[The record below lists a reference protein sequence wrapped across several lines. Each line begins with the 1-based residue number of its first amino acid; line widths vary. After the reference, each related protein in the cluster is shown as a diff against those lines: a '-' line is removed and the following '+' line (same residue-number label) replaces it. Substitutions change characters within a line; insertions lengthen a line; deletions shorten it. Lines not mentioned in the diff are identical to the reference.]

1 MSKRN
6 QIAAT
11 LIAEIVRSHK
21 RGRPRALAAA
31 CTVSPL
37 AIRAVLQQAAQ
48 DGMVA
53 LIESTANQVN
63 PTGGY
68 SGLTPDLFH
77 RMVVQLARSVGMPE
91 NRLIL
96 GGDHIGPYPWRH
108 LKADQA
114 LAQAAQLAATCGAS
128 GYQKLHLDT
137 SSPCVDDRVASD
149 GTLPLAV
156 VYRRSALLCRETEQA
171 ARSTGWPAPWYVI
184 GSDVPPPGGQSLQAG
199 AAPVSPVQHVRE
211 SLSVCRRVF
220 RDAGLEDAWRRVAA
234 IVVHTGADFSPVAVQ
249 PYNTQRM
256 QPLAAYLRQEKQLV
270 FEAHATDFQAPSA
283 LVSMVADHCGILKVG
298 PALTYAMREALFSL
312 ADMEETLIGE
322 VKSVTPSRLPDTME
336 RLMLESPVFW
346 QTYYQGSLAEQ
357 KRLRRSAFS
366 DRIRY
371 YWDRP
376 AARRALQRLMANLRK
391 YPPPL
396 ALLEKYLPDA
406 ARKVRQGHLEND
418 PEIIVVDRIADV
430 AKVYAQAC
438 RAWVET

>member
-6 QIAAT
+6 QITAT
-11 LIAEIVRSHK
+11 LIPEIVRSHK

-37 AIRAVLQQAAQ
+37 AIRAVLQRAVQ
-48 DGMVA
+48 DETVA

-63 PTGGY
+63 PSGGY

-77 RMVVQLARSVGMPE
+77 RMVVQLALSVGMPTD
-91 NRLIL
+91 RLIL
-96 GGDHIGPYPWRH
+96 GGDHIGPFPWRH

-114 LAQAAQLAATCGAS
+114 LAQAVQLAAACAAA
-128 GYQKLHLDT
+128 GYQKFHLDT
-137 SSPCVDDRVASD
+137 SSPCVDDRRGSD
-149 GTLPLAV
+149 GTLPLSV
-156 VYRRSALLCRETEQA
+156 VYRRSAVLCRETEHA
-171 ARSTGWPAPWYVI
+171 ARQAGVPPPWYVI
-184 GSDVPPPGGQSLQAG
+184 GSDVPPPGGQNLQAG

-211 SLSVCRRVF
+211 SLSVCRRAF

-249 PYNTQRM
+249 PYNTRRM
-256 QPLAAYLRQEKQLV
+256 QPLAAYLRQEKHLV
-270 FEAHATDFQAPSA
+270 FEAHATDFQTPSS
-283 LVSMVADHCGILKVG
+283 LVSMVADQCGILKVG

-312 ADMEETLIGE
+312 ADIEAALLGGM
-322 VKSVTPSRLPDTME
+322 KSFALSRLPDTME

-346 QTYYQGSLAEQ
+346 QPYYEGSPAEQ

-391 YPPPL
+391 QPPPL
-396 ALLEKYLPDA
+396 ALLEEYLPEA
-406 ARKVRQGHLEND
+406 ARKVRQGRLEND
-418 PEIIVVDRIADV
+418 PEVIVVDRIAAV
-430 AKVYAQAC
+430 WEVYGHAC
-438 RAWVET
+438 RFLAGA